1 MVEEVTAFVAEITA
15 VAVLL
20 VALFAEWLHTRRIH
34 RVAAL
39 AFGPTRRPALWAMTA
54 PWLRAISA
62 AALAWALVTLWQLS
76 PKIHE
81 AEAVKESDYKH
92 VILVLDVSPSM
103 RLEDAGPDKQL
114 SRLHRTSEV
123 MESFFKRVTIQQ
135 YRISVVAVYNGALP
149 VVIDTFDIDVVRN
162 TISDLPMHHAF
173 KAGKTDLFSG
183 LEEAARIAQPWK
195 PNSTTIILLSDGDTV
210 PATGMPR
217 MPASVGNLVVVGVG
231 DPTTGKFIDG
241 RQSRQDVSTLRQIAA
256 RLKGT
261 YHNGNEKHL
270 SSELLKQL
278 TTEEAESVWERLT
291 KREYALIAA
300 ALACLI
306 YAILPILL
314 HYQGT
319 NWRPGVMGRM

>member
-1 MVEEVTAFVAEITA
+1 MVAELTA
-15 VAVLL
+15 VGVLL
-20 VALFAEWLHTRRIH
+20 AAILAEWLHTRRIH
-34 RVAAL
+34 RVAEL
-39 AFGPTRRPALWAMTA
+39 AFGPARRPALWAMAA
-54 PWLRAISA
+54 PWLRAVSL
-62 AALAWALVTLWQLS
+62 AALTWALITLMQLT
-76 PKIHE
+76 PKVHK
-81 AEAVKESDYKH
+81 AETVEESDYRH
-92 VILVLDVSPSM
+92 VVLVLDVSPSM

-114 SRLHRTSEV
+114 SRMHRTAEV
-123 MESFFKRVTIQQ
+123 MDSFFKRVTIQQ
-135 YRISVVAVYNGALP
+135 YRMSVVAVYNGALP

-162 TISDLPMHHAF
+162 VISDLPMHHAF
-173 KAGKTDLFSG
+173 KSGKTDLFSG
-183 LEEAARIAQPWK
+183 LEEAARIAKPWK

-217 MPASVGNLVVVGVG
+217 MPASVSNLVVVGVG

-278 TTEEAESVWERLT
+278 TAKEAESIWEQLT
-291 KREYALIAA
+291 KREYALLVA

-306 YAILPILL
+306 YALLPVML
-314 HYQGT
+314 HYYGT
-319 NWRPGVMGRM
+319 RWQPGVKM